1 MSSIQRFL
9 CALIALP
16 ALMAGSLLAQEPADA
31 TVRHVL
37 EGLQE
42 QRPQVLWQA
51 LPASYQ
57 RDLQGLIHDFA
68 EQADAELWNLTFS
81 LLGKSVRVLDEKR
94 EFVFDQPM
102 ISARLQ
108 EIDKPDQT
116 YDAVLQLLST
126 LTSSELA
133 DIEKLRRLE
142 PEAFLSGTVST
153 FLRQLRD
160 LQDVLPGVSTPVDEL
175 DDSEVALVSS
185 SGGSAVVRITSGG
198 ETEDR
203 PFVLVEGKWVPEE
216 LAEEWDQNMAEARA
230 QIAELAAR
238 QRAPETEQVVATMRS
253 MEGLLDRLLAAQTRE
268 EFDDSMQQLVG
279 TVMFQAMSLGAG
291 QEEPEKD

>member
-1 MSSIQRFL
+1 MPSIQRFL
-9 CALIALP
+9 GALIVLP
-16 ALMAGSLLAQEPADA
+16 ALAASLLAQEPADA
-31 TVRHVL
+31 TVRNVFA
-37 EGLQE
+37 GLQE

-185 SGGSAVVRITSGG
+185 SGGSAVVRITNGG

-253 MEGLLDRLLAAQTRE
+253 MEGLLDRMLAAQTRE

>member
-1 MSSIQRFL
+1 MPSIQRFL
-9 CALIALP
+9 GALIVLP
-16 ALMAGSLLAQEPADA
+16 ALAASLLAQEPADA
-31 TVRHVL
+31 TVRNVFA
-37 EGLQE
+37 GLQE